1 MLSAARELVAMALA
15 QGAQFAEG
23 RVVDQRQQ
31 VIRSADGKAGIS
43 ESSTVGFG
51 VRVLVDGHW
60 GFASAG
66 LSERSMAAAIVGQA
80 IALARAMPR
89 RARISRLAA
98 APVVKAV
105 YETPCAEDPFLM
117 ATAEKMELAQAITQA
132 MVDASPLVIRS
143 RATFDFR
150 REVSWLVTSQG
161 TEVEQRLTT
170 TGLTLAV
177 VVEREGQVVERS
189 YPAKNGDYGSGG
201 FEVIRGLR
209 PLEAAKQMVPEAIEL
224 LAAPTCEPQV
234 TTVILDSTMM
244 GNLIHET
251 MGHSTE
257 LDRALG
263 DESDNFGPSFLQVSM
278 LGSFQYA
285 SDIVTIFAD
294 ATRPGGVATYGY
306 DHEGVPAQKFPLVE
320 RGIFKGYAMSRE
332 SAEALGLASNGTARA
347 SSWNRVPM
355 DRITNLCLAPGTS
368 TKDKLIAETDEGMYI
383 DTVRGSDI
391 DDRRLSFGFVGER
404 GWRIRNGRIVGLV
417 RRPVIYGESATFW
430 RNCTGIAGPEE
441 DRVRGFFGCGKGLP
455 WQFVATGQG
464 GPPARFERVKVGG
477 V

>member
-1 MLSAARELVAMALA
+1 MALA

-31 VIRSADGKAGIS
+31 IVRGTDGKPGVS

-60 GFASAG
+60 GFSSAG
-66 LSERSMAAAIVGQA
+66 LFERDMAPAIAREA

-89 RARISRLAA
+89 RSRLSKL
-98 APVVKAV
+98 APAKAVKAR

-117 ATAEKMELAQAITQA
+117 PAADKLELVQAITQA
-132 MVDASPLVIRS
+132 MADASPLVS
-143 RATFDFR
+143 RARAKFDFT
-150 REVSWLVTSQG
+150 RETCYLVTSEG
-161 TEVEQRLTT
+161 TEVEQSLTT
-170 TGLTLAV
+170 TGLAMAV
-177 VVEREGQVVERS
+177 VVEREGQVFERT
-189 YPAKNGDYGSGG
+189 YPARNGDYGTGG
-201 FEVIRGLR
+201 FELIRALQ
-209 PLEAAKQMVPEAIEL
+209 PLEAARRMVPEAIEL
-224 LAAPTCEPQV
+224 LAAPVCEPQV

-263 DESDNFGPSFLQVSM
+263 DESDNFGPSFLQIPM

-294 ATRPGGVATYGY
+294 ATRPGAVATYGY

-320 RGIFKGYAMSRE
+320 RGIFKGYVMSRE
-332 SAEALGLASNGTARA
+332 SAAALGRASNGTARA
-347 SSWNRVPM
+347 SSWNRIPM

-368 TKDKLIAETDEGMYI
+368 TKDQLIAETDEGFYI
-383 DTVRGSDI
+383 ETAKGSDI

-430 RNCTGIAGPEE
+430 RNCTGIAGPQE
-441 DRVRGFFGCGKGLP
+441 DRVGGFFGCGKGLP

-464 GPPARFERVKVGG
+464 GPPTRFEQVKVGG